1 MNKIN
6 LDVIK
11 QFPNAFS
18 YNKDFQDTDID
29 KFFNEDMIENCKG
42 IEWLYWSNEQTYCLI
57 GFQDNTVYAIQDE
70 GELTG
75 VCEGLE
81 NIPYEM
87 LRILSDSGENG
98 SLEDI
103 LQYNQEVMVDLLK
116 YESWWKQ
123 NKIELDKQKIYH
135 DENGKLFAHYFEK
148 IE

>member
-18 YNKDFQDTDID
+18 YNKYFQHTDID

-42 IEWLYWSNEQTYCLI
+42 IECLYWSNEQTYCLI

-70 GELTG
+70 CELTS

-103 LQYNQEVMVDLLK
+103 IQYNQEVMVDLLK
-116 YESWWKQ
+116 YESWCKK
-123 NKIELDKQKIYH
+123 NNIELDKSKIYH
-135 DENGKLFAHYFEK
+135 DENTKLFNKFSY
-148 IE
+148 